1 MEKKAFFVTGTDTSA
16 GKTFVT
22 AGIASAFKRKG
33 LSVGVM
39 KPVETGCP
47 LKSEELVPEDAAL
60 LKEASGATDALDMI
74 NPYRFRLPLA
84 PSVAARLEGV
94 VIDFEKIEQ
103 AFTALKKAH
112 DIVLVEG
119 AGGLMTPLTDEKTN
133 ADLAF
138 VLGLPLIIVA
148 GSKLG
153 AVNHTL
159 LTIEV
164 AKAMLLNVKG
174 VILNHTE
181 AAHKSADISRDY
193 NCEEIERFIDMP
205 VLGVVPYMGKESVV
219 EHGGKVFDAI
229 AEGL

>member
-1 MEKKAFFVTGTDTSA
+1 MEKRAYFITGTDTSV

-22 AGIASAFKRKG
+22 AGIASALTRKG

-47 LKSEELVPEDAAL
+47 LKSEELVPKDALL
-60 LKEASGATDALDMI
+60 LKEAAGASDALDII

-94 VIDFEKIEQ
+94 TIDFERLAEYFDEIQ
-103 AFTALKKAH
+103 KAH
-112 DIVLVEG
+112 DVMLVEG

-138 VLGLPLIIVA
+138 VLGLPLIVVA

-153 AVNHTL
+153 VVNHTL
-159 LTIEV
+159 LTVE
-164 AKAMLLNVKG
+164 AAGALGLDVKG
-174 VILNHTE
+174 VILNHPE
-181 AAHKSADISRDY
+181 EAHKSVDISRDY
-193 NCEEIERFIDMP
+193 NCEEIERFLELP
-205 VLGVVPYMGKESVV
+205 VLGVVPHIGKEGAAQSQ
-219 EHGGKVFDAI
+219 KIFDAI
-229 AEGL
+229 VAGL